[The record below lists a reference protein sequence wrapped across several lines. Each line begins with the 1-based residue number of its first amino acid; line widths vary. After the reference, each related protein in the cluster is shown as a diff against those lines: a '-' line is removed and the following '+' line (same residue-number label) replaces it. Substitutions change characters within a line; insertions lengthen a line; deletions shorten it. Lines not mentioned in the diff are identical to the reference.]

1 MLMTIVHVQAEVA
14 LVAFNGKDNGTH
26 ELSLQLS

>member
-1 MLMTIVHVQAEVA
+1 MTIVHVQAEAA
-14 LVAFNGKDNGTH
+14 LAAFNGKDNGGR